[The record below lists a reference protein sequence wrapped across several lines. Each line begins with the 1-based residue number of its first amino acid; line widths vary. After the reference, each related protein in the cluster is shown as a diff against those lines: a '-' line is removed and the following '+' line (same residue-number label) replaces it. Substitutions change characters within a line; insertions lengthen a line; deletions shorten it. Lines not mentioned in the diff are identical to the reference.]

1 MLCIFI
7 QFRKKLVF
15 SMVLRFSLFGKN
27 IILPNLQG
35 ILRCFRSVKPVF
47 YAAHSQCMQCHA
59 VVAIMFLAARAI
71 SHGARWYMGVVSFSV
86 SGCTPPPLPPR
97 GAGKTGR
104 LSGDS
109 PCATTHSL
117 LRLPAKHRP
126 ARCYLQVTCK
136 LLASYSK
143 VSSLSKVHRK
153 FIESSSH
160 YVFTSFQRNSI
171 HYLGD
176 MHLVFTTFDAIL

>member
-1 MLCIFI
+1 M

-35 ILRCFRSVKPVF
+35 VLQCFRSVKPVV
-47 YAAHSQCMQCHA
+47 YAVHAMSMQRNA
-59 VVAIMFLAARAI
+59 VVAIMFPASFAIRCPAAWAI
-71 SHGARWYMGVVSFSV
+71 RHGARWYMGVVSFSV
-86 SGCTPPPLPPR
+86 SGCTPPPPPPG

-104 LSGDS
+104 LSGDG

-126 ARCYLQVTCK
+126 ARSSSQVR
-136 LLASYSK
+136 
-143 VSSLSKVHRK
+143 RK
-153 FIESSSH
+153 FIESFKFIALRFH
-160 YVFTSFQRNSI
+160 VFPKEFHTLS
-171 HYLGD
+171 G
-176 MHLVFTTFDAIL
+176 

>member
-1 MLCIFI
+1 M

-35 ILRCFRSVKPVF
+35 ILRCFCSVNPVV
-47 YAAHSQCMQCHA
+47 YAVHAQCMQCHA
-59 VVAIMFLAARAI
+59 VVAIRCSGSRPI
-71 SHGARWYMGVVSFSV
+71 IHGARWCVGVVSFSV
-86 SGCTPPPLPPR
+86 SGCTPPPLPPL

-104 LSGDS
+104 LSGGG

-126 ARCYLQVTCK
+126 ARCYSQVTCK
-136 LLASYSK
+136 LLASF
-143 VSSLSKVHRK
+143 K
-153 FIESSSH
+153 FIASLSH
-160 YVFTSFQRNSI
+160 YVFTTFQRHSI

-176 MHLVFTTFDAIL
+176 VHLVFTTFDAIL

>member
-1 MLCIFI
+1 M

-35 ILRCFRSVKPVF
+35 ILRCFRSVKPVV
-47 YAAHSQCMQCHA
+47 YADHAQCMQRHA
-59 VVAIMFLAARAI
+59 AVAIRCLAAWAI
-71 SHGARWYMGVVSFSV
+71 SPGARWCGVCVLLSV
-86 SGCTPPPLPPR
+86 SGCTPPPPTPG

-104 LSGDS
+104 LSGGG

-126 ARCYLQVTCK
+126 ARCYSQVT
-136 LLASYSK
+136 
-143 VSSLSKVHRK
+143 RK

-176 MHLVFTTFDAIL
+176 LHLVFASFDAIL

>member
-1 MLCIFI
+1 
-7 QFRKKLVF
+7 
-15 SMVLRFSLFGKN
+15 MVSAIYKFG
-27 IILPNLQG
+27 ITYILPNNSWFQ
-35 ILRCFRSVKPVF
+35 RCFRSVKPVV
-47 YAAHSQCMQCHA
+47 YAVHALSMQCHA
-59 VVAIMFLAARAI
+59 AVAIRCLAARAI
-71 SHGARWYMGVVSFSV
+71 SHGARWCVVCVLLSV
-86 SGCTPPPLPPR
+86 SGCTPPPLPPG

-104 LSGDS
+104 LSGDG

-126 ARCYLQVTCK
+126 ARCYSQVTRK
-136 LLASYSK
+136 LLASF
-143 VSSLSKVHRK
+143 K

-160 YVFTSFQRNSI
+160 YVFTYFQRNSI

>member
-27 IILPNLQG
+27 IILPNNSWFQ
-35 ILRCFRSVKPVF
+35 RCFRSVKPVV
-47 YAAHSQCMQCHA
+47 YAVHALSMQLHA
-59 VVAIMFLAARAI
+59 VVAIRCPAAWAI
-71 SHGARWYMGVVSFSV
+71 IHGARWCVGAVLLSV

-97 GAGKTGR
+97 GGGKTGR
-104 LSGDS
+104 LSGGG

-126 ARCYLQVTCK
+126 DRRSSQVQRTGNARSVCSTCV
-136 LLASYSK
+136 LRAFSAARSWQSVLGMWR
-143 VSSLSKVHRK
+143 LSVRFSRLYKGIPYIIWV
-153 FIESSSH
+153 IC
-160 YVFTSFQRNSI
+160 I
-171 HYLGD
+171 
-176 MHLVFTTFDAIL
+176 

>member
-1 MLCIFI
+1 MFPFCKAGSLCSSCA
-7 QFRKKLVF
+7 V
-15 SMVLRFSLFGKN
+15 
-27 IILPNLQG
+27 
-35 ILRCFRSVKPVF
+35 
-47 YAAHSQCMQCHA
+47 YAASCSNGNM
-59 VVAIMFLAARAI
+59 AIRCLAARAI
-71 SHGARWYMGVVSFSV
+71 RHGARWCVVCVLLSV
-86 SGCTPPPLPPR
+86 SGCTPPPPPPR

-126 ARCYLQVTCK
+126 ARCYSQVTRK
-136 LLASYSK
+136 LLASY
-143 VSSLSKVHRK
+143 K
-153 FIESSSH
+153 FIASSTH

-176 MHLVFTTFDAIL
+176 MHLVFTTFDVYYK